1 MATKAISLIFIPPC
15 YIILRNVSNWH
26 LANRPLNW
34 YVSCN
39 SLNKRHA
46 SKVTIAIVI
55 LYRTTWWQLGSKLH
69 CQRNI
74 VLYSCQLLIEVG
86 GTGSLRSLST
96 VLERQHCVMLIRN
109 KCALTTVQE
118 INTEYRRE
126 RWHSDSKEDT
136 RLYQTYSKGIIG
148 SVYWLA
154 LALLCVLKIWQERQ
168 FLRVQPAFFVS
179 STLSGPLRRIIASS
193 RLLCKVTRP
202 KAKPV
207 IKA

>member
-1 MATKAISLIFIPPC
+1 MATEAISLIFIPPC
-15 YIILRNVSNWH
+15 YIILRNAPNWH

-39 SLNKRHA
+39 SLNKWHA

-55 LYRTTWWQLGSKLH
+55 LYRTTWWQLGSKLR

-74 VLYSCQLLIEVG
+74 VLHSCQLLIEVG
-86 GTGSLRSLST
+86 GTGSLWSLST
-96 VLERQHCVMLIRN
+96 VLERQHCIILIRN

-126 RWHSDSKEDT
+126 WWHSDSKEDT

-148 SVYWLA
+148 SVSYSQGWPWPFFV
-154 LALLCVLKIWQERQ
+154 CWKFGRKDIGFGWK
-168 FLRVQPAFFVS
+168 VQPAFVVS
-179 STLSGPLRRIIASS
+179 STLSGPLRRICSN
-193 RLLCKVTRP
+193 C
-202 KAKPV
+202 
-207 IKA
+207 